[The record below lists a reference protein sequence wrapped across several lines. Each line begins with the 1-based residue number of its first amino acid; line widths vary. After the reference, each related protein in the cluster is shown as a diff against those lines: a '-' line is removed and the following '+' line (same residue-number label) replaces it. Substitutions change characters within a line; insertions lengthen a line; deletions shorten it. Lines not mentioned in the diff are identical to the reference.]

1 MINAAT
7 LLKDL
12 KGLLPGL
19 EDDIRVRL
27 EETPEEKARL
37 EGQYQ
42 EARDGGRTGAAW
54 EAWRDERVTQAAAAW
69 VLAGVFVRFMED
81 NGLIEQPWL
90 SGPNDEQNNRRRLAE
105 DRRTLYFHNH
115 PSHSDRD
122 YLLHAFAEVAKYPA
136 VGALFDQRFNPL
148 WGMMP
153 SGDGAAGL
161 LAFWQ
166 GIDPATG
173 ALNHD
178 FTDPDWN
185 TRFLGD
191 LYQDL
196 SENIR
201 KQYALLQTPEF
212 VESFILD
219 RTLTPAIEEFGFE
232 SVRLID
238 PTCGSGHFLLGTF
251 HRLFALWQ
259 AKEPGTN
266 ARALAQR
273 ALDGVWGVDLNPY
286 AVAIS
291 RFRLLVVALK
301 GCGIRRIADAPGFTI
316 HLAAGDSLLH
326 GPRFRKGG
334 GMVQMTLDPEDDPL
348 RHVYETEDK
357 ESLREILG
365 QQYHAVVGNPP
376 YITPKDKAL
385 NQAYRDRYPSCHMK
399 YSLGVPFTE
408 RFFDLAIQDRN
419 GQPAG
424 FVGLITANSFM
435 KREFG
440 KKLIESFFRRVDLD
454 TVIDTSGA
462 YIPGHGTPTVILFGR
477 HRDPALSVVRTV
489 QGIRGEPSTPAD
501 AAQGQVWSS
510 IVAMIDQ
517 FGSENDFISVV
528 DTPRVSFETHPW
540 SLGGGGAAE
549 LKEQIE
555 TDSAKRLQEV
565 IDIVGVF
572 GMTNADDIMLAPK
585 EAFSRSGVED
595 LAVCRLVLGDQIR
608 DWDLLEGEFVSF
620 PYHDEELI
628 KIEDL
633 PGLKKWLWMGRT
645 VLGNRATFS
654 KLTYFKEGRPW
665 WEWHQVAL
673 ERLRTPLSIAFA
685 EVATHNHFVLD
696 RGGKV
701 FNRTAP
707 VIKLPPESTEADH
720 LALLGLLN
728 SSTACFWIKQIF
740 HCKGSTVDQHG
751 ARQTTVPFEDFYQV
765 AGTGL
770 KKFPVPGK
778 QPLALT
784 TQLDQLAQE
793 RQSHLPAQLTGQLPM
808 PREALEGHRARAE
821 SLLCRMIALQEELD
835 WQCYR
840 LYGILDEELT
850 HPVEP
855 PEVRL
860 GERPFEILMGR
871 QMAEGE
877 LEPTWFERHGATPIT
892 EIPAHWPADYRAT
905 VERRLAA
912 IEKYHNIRL
921 IEQPEYKRRWNLESW
936 ESQEQR
942 ALKGWL
948 LDRMEV
954 MTVWRSDAPELAT
967 CARLADQLH
976 HDTDFIQV
984 AALFRGRSDFDL
996 TQLVTELV
1004 LDEAVPFLPIL
1015 RYKDAGLRKR
1025 AAWERTW
1032 NLQRKEDAGEKVGD
1046 IPVPP
1051 KYAAAD
1057 FLQTSFWRLRGKLD
1071 VPKERFVLYPHCEKA
1086 SDPTPVIAWAG
1097 WNPLQ
1102 QAQALAGY
1110 FISMKDNEGWSAERL
1125 TPLLAGLLELLPWL
1139 KQWHNELDPAFG
1151 TGMGDYFAGFIDE
1164 QLRALELTGTKV
1176 QSWRP
1181 PQAARHRG
1189 RRKKTE

>member
-1 MINAAT
+1 
-7 LLKDL
+7 
-12 KGLLPGL
+12 
-19 EDDIRVRL
+19 
-27 EETPEEKARL
+27 
-37 EGQYQ
+37 
-42 EARDGGRTGAAW
+42 
-54 EAWRDERVTQAAAAW
+54 
-69 VLAGVFVRFMED
+69 
-81 NGLIEQPWL
+81 
-90 SGPNDEQNNRRRLAE
+90 
-105 DRRTLYFHNH
+105 
-115 PSHSDRD
+115 
-122 YLLHAFAEVAKYPA
+122 
-136 VGALFDQRFNPL
+136 
-148 WGMMP
+148 
-153 SGDGAAGL
+153 
-161 LAFWQ
+161 
-166 GIDPATG
+166 
-173 ALNHD
+173 
-178 FTDPDWN
+178 
-185 TRFLGD
+185 
-191 LYQDL
+191 
-196 SENIR
+196 
-201 KQYALLQTPEF
+201 
-212 VESFILD
+212 
-219 RTLTPAIEEFGFE
+219 
-232 SVRLID
+232 
-238 PTCGSGHFLLGTF
+238 
-251 HRLFALWQ
+251 
-259 AKEPGTN
+259 
-266 ARALAQR
+266 
-273 ALDGVWGVDLNPY
+273 
-286 AVAIS
+286 
-291 RFRLLVVALK
+291 
-301 GCGIRRIADAPGFTI
+301 
-316 HLAAGDSLLH
+316 
-326 GPRFRKGG
+326 
-334 GMVQMTLDPEDDPL
+334 
-348 RHVYETEDK
+348 
-357 ESLREILG
+357 
-365 QQYHAVVGNPP
+365 
-376 YITPKDKAL
+376 
-385 NQAYRDRYPSCHMK
+385 QAYRDRYPSCHRQ

-440 KKLIESFFRRVDLD
+440 KKLIELFFKTVDLN

-462 YIPGHGTPTVILFGR
+462 YIPGHGTPTVILFGQ
-477 HRDPALSVVRTV
+477 HRRPALSVVRTV

-501 AAQGQVWSS
+501 AAHGQVWSS

-517 FGSENDFISVV
+517 PGSENEFISVL
-528 DTPRVSFETHPW
+528 DTPRTTFETHPW
-540 SLGGGGAAE
+540 SLGGGGASG
-549 LKEQIE
+549 LKKEIE
-555 TDSAKRLQEV
+555 KHGKSRLEEHVIAMGRGLHTGSDEAYFSPVGIWKRFFIPSEFFLP
-565 IDIVGVF
+565 IV
-572 GMTNADDIMLAPK
+572 
-585 EAFSRSGVED
+585 E
-595 LAVCRLVLGDQIR
+595 GDVIR
-608 DWDLLEGEFVSF
+608 DWYLTPETETLFPYDSALKATLEGYDHPVLKALWHSKQFLVRRRE
-620 PYHDEELI
+620 
-628 KIEDL
+628 
-633 PGLKKWLWMGRT
+633 PGGT
-645 VLGNRATFS
+645 HTEIG
-654 KLTYFKEGRPW
+654 LTWY
-665 WEWHQVAL
+665 EWSRFQR
-673 ERLRTPLSIAFA
+673 ERYRTPLSIAFA
-685 EVATHNHFVLD
+685 FVATHNHFVLD

-701 FNRTAP
+701 FNRSAP
-707 VIKLPPESTEADH
+707 VIKLPPEATEADH

-728 SSTACFWIKQIF
+728 SSTACFW
-740 HCKGSTVDQHG
+740 G
-751 ARQTTVPFEDFYQV
+751 RQTCFQKGGFGSGKWEERLEWD
-765 AGTGL
+765 GTKL
-770 KKFPVPGK
+770 KQFPIPVDKPQTLSTK
-778 QPLALT
+778 
-784 TQLDQLAQE
+784 LDQLVQE
-793 RQSHLPAQLTGQLPM
+793 RQAHLPAQLTGQLPM

-850 HPVEP
+850 HPGEP

-871 QMAEGE
+871 RIANGT

-912 IEKYHNIRL
+912 IEKNHNIRL
-921 IEQPEYKRRWNLESW
+921 IEQPEYKRRWNREPW

-1032 NLQRKEDAGEKVGD
+1032 ALQRKEDAGEKVGD

-1110 FISMKDNEGWSAERL
+1110 FISMKDNEGWSTERL

-1139 KQWHNELDPAFG
+1139 KQWHNEPDPAFG

>member
-115 PSHSDRD
+115 PSHNDRD

-291 RFRLLVVALK
+291 RFRLLVAALK
-301 GCGIRRIADAPGFTI
+301 GCGITRMADAPGFVI

-385 NQAYRDRYPSCHMK
+385 NQAYRDRYPSCHRQ

-440 KKLIESFFRRVDLD
+440 KKLIELFFKTVDLN

-462 YIPGHGTPTVILFGR
+462 YIPGHGTPTVILFGQHSR
-477 HRDPALSVVRTV
+477 PALSVVRTV

-501 AAQGQVWSS
+501 AAHGQVWSS

-517 FGSENDFISVV
+517 PGSENEFISVV
-528 DTPRVSFETHPW
+528 DTPRTMFETHPW
-540 SLGGGGAAE
+540 SLGGGGASE
-549 LKEQIE
+549 LKDEIE
-555 TDSAKRLQEV
+555 AACKSTLDDEKSV
-565 IDIVGVF
+565 IGFVC
-572 GMTNADDIMLAPK
+572 MTRADDVYFTPQKALMRAGI
-585 EAFSRSGVED
+585 ED
-595 LAVCRLVLGDQIR
+595 RFIIENIEGDCVR
-608 DWDLLEGEFVSF
+608 DWNIQEPNTTLF
-620 PYHDEELI
+620 PYDN
-628 KIEDL
+628 DL
-633 PGLKKWLWMGRT
+633 QPVNDREGLFVKRFLWPHRTILWLRREPNGNHKEMGRT
-645 VLGNRATFS
+645 W
-654 KLTYFKEGRPW
+654 Y
-665 WEWHQVAL
+665 EWSRFQR
-673 ERLRTPLSIAFA
+673 ERFLSPLSIAFA
-685 EVATHNHFVLD
+685 EIATHNHFVLD

-707 VIKLPPESTEADH
+707 VIKLPLEATEADH

-728 SSTACFWIKQIF
+728 CS
-740 HCKGSTVDQHG
+740 
-751 ARQTTVPFEDFYQV
+751 
-765 AGTGL
+765 TGL
-770 KKFPVPGK
+770 FWLRQVCFPKGGFAAGRWEERYVFNAGN
-778 QPLALT
+778 LT
-784 TQLDQLAQE
+784 QFPIPTDKPFFLSSHLDQLAQE

-835 WQCYR
+835 WQCYH

-850 HPVEP
+850 HPGEP

-877 LEPTWFERHGATPIT
+877 LESTWFERHGATPIT

-921 IEQPEYKRRWNLESW
+921 IEQPEYKRRWNLKSW
-936 ESQEQR
+936 ESQEQH
-942 ALKGWL
+942 ALRGWL

-1015 RYKDAGLRKR
+1015 RYKDSGLRKR
-1025 AAWERTW
+1025 TAWERTW
-1032 NLQRKEDAGEKVGD
+1032 ALQRKEDAGETVGD

-1139 KQWHNELDPAFG
+1139 KQWHNEPDPAFG